1 MLFLRLVS
9 FILNT
14 EGKKESKVFE
24 ETMVERTGRRQDRSV
39 SYPPPRVEREQNVF
53 TVRPILTYLFR
64 KLSIALPTSVTFGI
78 KSQKPAM
85 GEPTP

>member
-24 ETMVERTGRRQDRSV
+24 ETMVERTGRRQDRTA
-39 SYPPPRVEREQNVF
+39 YLTLHPELRERRMF
-53 TVRPILTYLFR
+53 P
-64 KLSIALPTSVTFGI
+64 LSGPYLPTYSG
-78 KSQKPAM
+78 SCP
-85 GEPTP
+85 